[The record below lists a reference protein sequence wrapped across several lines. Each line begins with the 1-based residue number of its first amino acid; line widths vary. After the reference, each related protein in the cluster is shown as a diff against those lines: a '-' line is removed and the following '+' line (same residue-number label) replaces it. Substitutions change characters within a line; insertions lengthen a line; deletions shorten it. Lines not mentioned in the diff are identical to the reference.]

1 MMFRK
6 NLVLKYNTEAMDNVV
21 KSYRECADQMDQLY
35 NQMQNLVDN
44 LGEAWKTE
52 AGNEFFKK
60 FDDEWVEGFNQY
72 KEVLRHMAN
81 SLEKA
86 ESQYEE
92 LTLQAEKLN
101 IMK

>member
-6 NLVLKYNTEAMDNVV
+6 NLVLKYNTEAMDSVV

-44 LGEAWKTE
+44 LEGAWKTE

-60 FDDEWVEGFNQY
+60 FDEEWVEGFKQY

-86 ESQYEE
+86 ENQYSE
-92 LTLQAEKLN
+92 LTIQAEHLN
-101 IMK
+101 IM